1 MSYFLNSSCGPSPYT
16 ALPFVMRYTD
26 PCPYTALPFF
36 MRYTKSH
43 QAQGS
48 MLNSKSPLL
57 HMIFL
62 TIRQMLII
70 FLLKVLPYKYGF
82 LHLPPPL
89 GQLPGWSMTI
99 PEEIHSNMS
108 FLCTVIY
115 FTYYETS
122 FSNQYI

>member
-1 MSYFLNSSCGPSPYT
+1 MSYFLNSSCGPS
-16 ALPFVMRYTD
+16 
-26 PCPYTALPFF
+26 PYTALPFF

-48 MLNSKSPLL
+48 MLNCKSPLL
-57 HMIFL
+57 HM
-62 TIRQMLII
+62 I

-89 GQLPGWSMTI
+89 GQLPGWSVTI

-108 FLCTVIY
+108 FLRTVNY

-122 FSNQYI
+122 FSNQYT